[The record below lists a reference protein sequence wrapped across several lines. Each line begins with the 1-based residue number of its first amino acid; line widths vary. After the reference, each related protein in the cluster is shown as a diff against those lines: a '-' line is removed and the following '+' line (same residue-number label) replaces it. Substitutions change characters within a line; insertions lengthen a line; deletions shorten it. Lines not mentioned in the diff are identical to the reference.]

1 MTIVSYKTYFKD
13 IQQGDIADA
22 FKTYFREYVD
32 IAEATDPRLAVISSY
47 IKHKLNID
55 ESAANILREAVS
67 FINCF
72 AENGEITISV
82 LDNVN
87 INNYNL
93 GSMLKLIE
101 YGNTEVK
108 GSRVLSRA
116 CEYILDNM

>member
-1 MTIVSYKTYFKD
+1 MVIEKYKTYLD
-13 IQQGDIADA
+13 IQQEDVAEA

-32 IAEATDPRLAVISSY
+32 IAEASDPRLAVVSSY
-47 IKHKLNID
+47 IKHELGIN
-55 ESAANILREAVS
+55 ESAADILREAVM

-72 AENGEITISV
+72 VNNGEITISV

-108 GSRVLSRA
+108 GSKVLSRA